1 MDEKHKNCETTCLF
15 YEDIILTKRDVADM
29 KEDIREIKEALEAFI
44 NCADEKYVQKIEFL
58 PIKKFV
64 YGTVGAT
71 MLAVAAAMFTV
82 IFK

>member
-1 MDEKHKNCETTCLF
+1 
-15 YEDIILTKRDVADM
+15 M